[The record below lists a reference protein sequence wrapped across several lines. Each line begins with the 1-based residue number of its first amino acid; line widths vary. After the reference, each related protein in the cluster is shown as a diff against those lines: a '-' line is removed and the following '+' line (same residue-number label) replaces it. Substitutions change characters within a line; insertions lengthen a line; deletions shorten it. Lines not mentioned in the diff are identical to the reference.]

1 MTSVAVYYA
10 GIPAKNNKMEKR
22 QVLTEF
28 AAGVRHFSEDT
39 VSEIEAAAYAPT
51 DLAVI
56 QGWVHEASQNV
67 PHLMFRKAVID
78 GQKASGGHT
87 IAIDSNLFLYR
98 DPGNTKSYLRFSLD
112 DIFPTTGNYFNGI
125 VDPARW
131 GKIKNDIG
139 FDLQP
144 WRKEGN
150 HILICL
156 QRNGGWSMRGMNVMQ
171 WCHDVIAEL
180 RKHTNRTI
188 VVRGH
193 PGDRNTKN
201 YLRLKLPNV
210 VISNNADF
218 LQDMKNA
225 WAVITFNSSPGV
237 AAAIEG
243 IPVFV
248 TDPVPQ
254 RSQAF
259 DIANLDLSQIE
270 SPVMPDRLN
279 WIQRIS
285 MSHWNFEDL
294 RNGSAWKHM
303 REFL

>member
-10 GIPAKNNKMEKR
+10 GIPAKNNKSEKR

-28 AAGVRHFSEDT
+28 ASGVRQFSDDVIT
-39 VSEIEAAAYAPT
+39 EIEAPT
-51 DLAVI
+51 YSPTNLAVI

-78 GQKASGGHT
+78 GQRQSGGHT

-112 DIFPTTGNYFNGI
+112 GVFPTTGNYFGGK
-125 VDPARW
+125 VDPLRW
-131 GKIKNDIG
+131 EKIKKDLN
-139 FDLQP
+139 FDLKP
-144 WRKEGN
+144 WRTEGE

-156 QRNGGWSMRGMNVMQ
+156 QRNGGWSMSGLDVMT
-171 WCHDVIAEL
+171 WCYNLIDEL
-180 RKHTNRTI
+180 RKHTKRHI
-188 VVRGH
+188 VLRAH
-193 PGDRNTKN
+193 PGDRAAKN
-201 YLRLKLPNV
+201 YLRAGQPKV
-210 VISNNADF
+210 HISNNPNI
-218 LQDMKNA
+218 LEDMKNA
-225 WAVITFNSSPGV
+225 WAVITYNSSPGV

-248 TDPVPQ
+248 TDPTPQ

-259 DIANLDLSQIE
+259 DVANIDLSQIE
-270 SPVMPDRLN
+270 NPHMPDRLE

-294 RNGSAWKHM
+294 RTGEAWKHM
-303 REFL
+303 RGFL

>member
-10 GIPAKNNKMEKR
+10 GIPPKNNKSEKR

-28 AAGVRHFSEDT
+28 AAGVRQFNEDS
-39 VSEIEAAAYAPT
+39 VVEVDAPSYSTT

-56 QGWVHEASQNV
+56 QGWVHEESQNV
-67 PHLMFRKAVID
+67 PHLMFRKLVIE
-78 GQKASGGHT
+78 GQKAAGKHT
-87 IAIDSNLFLYR
+87 VAIDSNLFLYR
-98 DPGNTKSYLRFSLD
+98 DPGNTKNYLRFSLD
-112 DIFPTTGNYFNGI
+112 DIFPTTGNYFNSI
-125 VDPARW
+125 VDPTRW
-131 GKIKNDIG
+131 EKIKSDIG
-139 FDLQP
+139 FDLRP
-144 WRKEGN
+144 WRITGD

-171 WCHDVIAEL
+171 WCHNVIAEL
-180 RKHTNRTI
+180 RKHTDRTI

-193 PGDRNTKN
+193 PGDKGTRN
-201 YLRLKLPNV
+201 YLKINLPGV
-210 VISNNADF
+210 VVSSNPDF

-270 SPVMPDRLN
+270 RPVMPDRLN
-279 WIQRIS
+279 WIRRVS

-294 RNGSAWKHM
+294 RTGAAWKHM
-303 REFL
+303 REFV